1 MVRILDGTEVERL
14 LSPEFAL
21 AVMRDLFAITA
32 DPSAAGLAR
41 VDMGTPAGWLRI
53 LPGFIGPMGVFGYK
67 TLHRTAGVGMR
78 YAVYVHDLASGR
90 LTGMV
95 DGLSITNLRTGA
107 VSALAT
113 DLMALPEIETAAI
126 VGTGPVARGQ
136 ALVLDRV
143 RPARTLR
150 VFARTPENRHRFMTE
165 MDDRLSSDLMEAT
178 SFDEAITG
186 AQLVTL
192 ATKATT
198 PILFPHH
205 LMSPGIHVNSVG
217 PASRDRAEV
226 EPAAFAVFDRVACD
240 SVDLVMDEAGDA
252 HQAVALGYD
261 PKQAIELSAVV
272 TGAEAGRKTPADT
285 TLFKSVGTGLQDVIV
300 AARLLEAAAEAG
312 LGQTIDEFVSIKA
325 VPPD

>member
-1 MVRILDGTEVERL
+1 MVRILDGSDVDRL
-14 LSPEFAL
+14 LSPEFTL
-21 AVMRDLFAITA
+21 AVMRELFTITA

-53 LPGFIGPMGVFGYK
+53 LPGFIAPMGVFGFK

-90 LTGMV
+90 LTGIV
-95 DGLSITNLRTGA
+95 DALSLTNLRTGA

-113 DLMALPEIETAAI
+113 DLMAPPDIETAAI

-150 VFARTPENRHRFMTE
+150 VFARTAKSRRRFMTE
-165 MDDRLSSDLMEAT
+165 MEDQLTSDLVETT
-178 SFDEAITG
+178 SFDEAVTD

-198 PILFPHH
+198 PILFSRHVT
-205 LMSPGIHVNSVG
+205 PGVHVNSVG
-217 PASRDRAEV
+217 PASRDRLEV
-226 EPAAFAVFDRVACD
+226 EPAAFRAFDRVACD

-252 HQAVALGYD
+252 HQAVAQGYD
-261 PKQAIELSAVV
+261 PKQAVELAAVV
-272 TGAEAGRKTPADT
+272 TGTEPARLTPDDA

-300 AARLLEAAAEAG
+300 AARLLEAATEAG
-312 LGQTIDEFVSIKA
+312 MGRTIDEFVSIKA
-325 VPPD
+325 VPPE